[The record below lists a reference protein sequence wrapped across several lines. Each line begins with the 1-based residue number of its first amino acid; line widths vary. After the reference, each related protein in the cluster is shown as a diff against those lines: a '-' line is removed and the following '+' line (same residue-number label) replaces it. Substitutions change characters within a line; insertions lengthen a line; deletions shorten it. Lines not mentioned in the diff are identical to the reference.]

1 MKPDIDFKLDDS
13 DLGNQ
18 GGGLIDLV
26 NEDKKKIGTPGG
38 DPNPL
43 QSDLDPL
50 NLDEFNKLA
59 LDAKEEVKAE
69 VIEEVKQSEVNHNFV
84 DVMKDSHYPLMTKD
98 PALAR
103 DFTVKINN

>member
-38 DPNPL
+38 DPNP
-43 QSDLDPL
+43 
-50 NLDEFNKLA
+50 
-59 LDAKEEVKAE
+59 
-69 VIEEVKQSEVNHNFV
+69 I
-84 DVMKDSHYPLMTKD
+84 
-98 PALAR
+98 
-103 DFTVKINN
+103 